1 MRQLDRI
8 SILLLFSAILLLFLV
23 SFFNFRILGKG
34 VVPLA
39 QLLKRECESLKCQV
53 ELYDLLMSKLESV
66 GVSISLIMLIL
77 FKQFSLKHIKV
88 KLFLNI
94 EYKGPRE
101 ITNQGSASFLLI
113 DFSFGIFIFSQW

>member
-1 MRQLDRI
+1 MRRLDRI
-8 SILLLFSAILLLFLV
+8 SILLLFSIILFLFLV
-23 SFFNFRILGKG
+23 LFFNFRILGKG

-53 ELYDLLMSKLESV
+53 ELYDLLMSKLGTV
-66 GVSISLIMLIL
+66 CISISLIMLIL
-77 FKQFSLKHIKV
+77 FKQFLLKHIKV

-101 ITNQGSASFLLI
+101 ITNQGFAFY
-113 DFSFGIFIFSQW
+113 FY